1 MPNRYFGTDGIR
13 GKYNSSFLNEKFI
26 RYLGYSI
33 AEEFRSANNKNVSIG
48 HDKENIS
55 DPIMQDECKKAAL
68 DTKFEPSNEI
78 EDLQIAEI
86 VYSFKFK
93 KL

>member
-1 MPNRYFGTDGIR
+1 
-13 GKYNSSFLNEKFI
+13 
-26 RYLGYSI
+26 
-33 AEEFRSANNKNVSIG
+33 
-48 HDKENIS
+48 
-55 DPIMQDECKKAAL
+55 MQDECKKAAL

>member
-33 AEEFRSANNKNVSIG
+33 AEEFRSANNKNVLI
-48 HDKENIS
+48 N
-55 DPIMQDECKKAAL
+55 
-68 DTKFEPSNEI
+68 DTI
-78 EDLQIAEI
+78 CA
-86 VYSFKFK
+86 
-93 KL
+93 